1 MILAVSAA
9 KIIPSADKSVKPNPD
24 IALLEEAPNEPTE
37 VSQEQFRKNQEEL
50 EKMEKWYRSLTEEQ
64 RLFINEKVDE
74 LHRQQES
81 KLNQEKMKHQTEL
94 KKYLLKNL
102 QKSQYT
108 QLSETSIE
116 GLEIGVPSAKYIE
129 KIENLK
135 NQFYDT
141 RKDFDAKVDISY
153 QICKYSAKELDKAKT
168 ALEKDESLKK
178 LMLGKGYVFEI
189 YESQLFMY
197 CPNQKPKTFES
208 WLQKSGYQ
216 DMLVVKDGQKPNPD
230 TANTEL

>member
-1 MILAVSAA
+1 MKQKKIWSFLLAMILAVSAA

-108 QLSETSIE
+108 
-116 GLEIGVPSAKYIE
+116 
-129 KIENLK
+129 
-135 NQFYDT
+135 
-141 RKDFDAKVDISY
+141 
-153 QICKYSAKELDKAKT
+153 
-168 ALEKDESLKK
+168 
-178 LMLGKGYVFEI
+178 
-189 YESQLFMY
+189 
-197 CPNQKPKTFES
+197 
-208 WLQKSGYQ
+208 
-216 DMLVVKDGQKPNPD
+216 
-230 TANTEL
+230 